1 VAGREE
7 RDEQDTQLLAAV
19 AAGSSGGGHFPW
31 AVTGLWLVDHD
42 ARLSK

>member
-7 RDEQDTQLLAAV
+7 GDEQNTQLLAAV
-19 AAGSSGGGHFPW
+19 VSGSGGGGHFPW
-31 AVTGLWLVDHD
+31 AVAGLWLVDHD